1 MKRLKLVAVLEYDDD
16 AMHGSDPDAIE
27 WFRDAVLLGGMDESS
42 SLLLHSNELGDTIG
56 EVRVL
61 SIEDL

>member
-1 MKRLKLVAVLEYDDD
+1 MKKLKLVAVLEYDDD

-27 WFRDAVLLGGMDESS
+27 LFRKVILLGETDELN
-42 SLLLHSNELGDTIG
+42 LLLHSNYIGDTIG